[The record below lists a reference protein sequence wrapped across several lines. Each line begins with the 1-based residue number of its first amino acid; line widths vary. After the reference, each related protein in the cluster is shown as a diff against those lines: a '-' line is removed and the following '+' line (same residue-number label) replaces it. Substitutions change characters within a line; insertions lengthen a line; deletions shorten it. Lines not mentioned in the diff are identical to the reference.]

1 MPNPKERKILPDLI
15 AGSIGGG
22 VGMVFGHPLD
32 LIKAR
37 MMNDSVGM
45 YRGMIDCLRKTF
57 AHEGFGGFFKGIG
70 PPLASVAIYQAVAFV
85 SFSTALSLVSAVET
99 EAEAPIFDLFLAG
112 TLSGVA
118 TVAVTTPTDLLK
130 IRLQLQ
136 RDAPGKAQYKS
147 MFDAAKQITRSGG
160 LNALYQGTVATLWRD
175 SWSTGLYFSI
185 YHVCKR
191 EFERNDLFQSQ
202 TASELLAGGIS
213 GAAAWGSIVPL
224 DVIKTRV
231 QADLKRKLT
240 MRSAI
245 SNLLNGPGGVRQFYR
260 GTLPLILRAFLVNA
274 VTFYAYEE
282 TWRQIER
289 VGVV

>member
-1 MPNPKERKILPDLI
+1 MPNPNERKILPDLI

-57 AHEGFGGFFKGIG
+57 VHEGFSGFFKGIG

-85 SFSTALSLVSAVET
+85 SFSTALSLVSSAET
-99 EAEAPIFDLFLAG
+99 EAEAPIFDLFLSG

-136 RDAPGKAQYKS
+136 RDAPGKAKYKS

-160 LNALYQGTVATLWRD
+160 PTALYQGTVATLWRD

-202 TASELLAGGIS
+202 TVSELLAGGIS

-245 SNLLNGPGGVRQFYR
+245 SNLLNEPGGVRQFYR

-289 VGVV
+289 VNK

>member
-1 MPNPKERKILPDLI
+1 MPERDVIQDFV

-45 YRGMIDCLRKTF
+45 YRGMWHCLRKTLS
-57 AHEGFGGFFKGIG
+57 HEGFGGFFKGIG

-85 SFSTALSLVSAVET
+85 SFSNALNLVSSSKT
-99 EAEAPIFDLFLAG
+99 EADAPVFDLFLSG

-136 RDAPGKAQYKS
+136 RDSPGKGRYKS
-147 MFDAAKQITRSGG
+147 TFDAAKQILRSGG
-160 LNALYQGTVATLWRD
+160 PKALYQGTVATLWRD

-191 EFERNDLFQSQ
+191 EFEKADWIKSQ

-231 QADLKRKLT
+231 QADLSKTLT

-245 SNLLNGPGGVRQFYR
+245 VSLFNEPDGVTRFYR
-260 GTLPLILRAFLVNA
+260 GTSPLILRAFLVNA

-282 TWRQIER
+282 TWRQITR
-289 VGVV
+289 TMLPSS